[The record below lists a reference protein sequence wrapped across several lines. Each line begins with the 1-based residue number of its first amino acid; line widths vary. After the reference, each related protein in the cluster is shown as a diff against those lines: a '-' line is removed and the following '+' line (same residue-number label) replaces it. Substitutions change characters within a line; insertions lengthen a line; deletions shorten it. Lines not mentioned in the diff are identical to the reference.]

1 MRGRSVG
8 AHGGFV
14 NVTVS
19 DYCIV
24 AKPIQYTD
32 ADVDTMSDQ
41 MVDSVLRHNE
51 KYAKLCK

>member
-1 MRGRSVG
+1 M
-8 AHGGFV
+8 HGGFV